1 MPVTQDMLVTELQN
15 LLRLTAFEQTIATVR
30 RTQARTAAL
39 EQELT
44 ANVQKARERSVL
56 LVQAIRDAGG
66 VPDVVGSALGK
77 VGAFTTAQLN
87 QVQTLQGA
95 LLGDLTLEHQL
106 RERTRYART
115 LAQSLEATTVL
126 PVLDR
131 LETAHTA
138 TIDWLEARLTEV
150 GRTGTS
156 LLRATPLQAVVGT
169 ARRLA
174 FGPLTVAAGTVN
186 QVSALLRRAP
196 AQVKDSV
203 GAGVQGLVGEARD
216 TVAPVLGTVRDA
228 AAQVAGTATQV
239 VGTASQIASEVAA
252 TTVDTA
258 SDVAG
263 TAADTVSGAVSDTVE
278 TVSDAADGA
287 ALTVADLAEEA
298 KEHAAEL
305 TEVVDLTG
313 TGDVSH
319 PFAGYERLSGDRV
332 MGHIRDTKD
341 VAELT
346 QLLAFEA
353 AHKARKGVLA
363 AAEERLAALTVD
375 A

>member
-44 ANVQKARERSVL
+44 ANVQKARERSGL

-106 RERTRYART
+106 RERARYART
-115 LAQSLEATTVL
+115 LAQSLGATSVL

-174 FGPLTVAAGTVN
+174 FVPLTIAAGTVN
-186 QVSALLRRAP
+186 QVSALLSRSP
-196 AQVKDSV
+196 AEVADAV
-203 GAGVQGLVGEARD
+203 GTGVQGLVGEARD
-216 TVAPVLGTVRDA
+216 TVAPVLSSVRDTA
-228 AAQVAGTATQV
+228 VQAAGTASQA
-239 VGTASQIASEVAA
+239 VGTAAQIASEVAA
-252 TTVDTA
+252 AKVDT
-258 SDVAG
+258 SEDDVLE
-263 TAADTVSGAVSDTVE
+263 TAAD
-278 TVSDAADGA
+278 AADTSA
-287 ALTVADLAEEA
+287 ATVAEIAEEA

-305 TEVVDLTG
+305 AQVVDLTG

-319 PFAGYERLSGDRV
+319 PFAGYEKLTGDRV
-332 MGHIRDTKD
+332 MGHIRDTED
-341 VAELT
+341 VEELT

-363 AAEERLAALTVD
+363 AAEERLAVLTVD

>member
-1 MPVTQDMLVTELQN
+1 MPVTKDMLVTELQQ
-15 LLRLTAFEQTIATVR
+15 LLRLTAFEQTMATVR
-30 RTQARTAAL
+30 RSQARTAAL

-44 ANVQKARERSVL
+44 ANVQRARERSVL

-66 VPDVVGSALGK
+66 VPDRVGSALGK

-115 LAQSLEATTVL
+115 LAQSLEATSVL

-138 TIDWLEARLTEV
+138 TIDWLEERLTEV

-174 FGPLTVAAGTVN
+174 LVPLTVAAGTVN
-186 QVSALLRRAP
+186 QVSALLLRRSP
-196 AQVKDSV
+196 AQVKDAV
-203 GAGVQGLVGEARD
+203 ATGVQGLVGEAHD
-216 TVAPVLGTVRDA
+216 TVAPVLGTVRHTA
-228 AAQVAGTATQV
+228 EQVAGTATQV
-239 VGTASQIASEVAA
+239 VGTAVQIASEVAA
-252 TTVDTA
+252 TKVDTTPETGGA
-258 SDVAG
+258 AAVTDVA
-263 TAADTVSGAVSDTVE
+263 A
-278 TVSDAADGA
+278 
-287 ALTVADLAEEA
+287 EA
-298 KEHAAEL
+298 KEYAAEL
-305 TEVVDLTG
+305 VRVVDLTG

-319 PFAGYERLSGDRV
+319 PFAGYEKLSGDRV
-332 MGHIRDTKD
+332 MAHIRDTED

-363 AAEERLAALTVD
+363 AAEERLVALG
-375 A
+375 ANA

>member
-44 ANVQKARERSVL
+44 ANVKKARERSAL
-56 LVQAIRDAGG
+56 LVQAIRDVGG

-156 LLRATPLQAVVGT
+156 LLRATPLQALVGT

-174 FGPLTVAAGTVN
+174 FGPLSIAAGTVN
-186 QVSALLRRAP
+186 QVSALLLRSTP

-203 GAGVQGLVGEARD
+203 EAGVQGLVGEARD
-216 TVAPVLGTVRDA
+216 TVAPVLGTVRDTA
-228 AAQVAGTATQV
+228 VQVAGTAAQA
-239 VGTASQIASEVAA
+239 VGTAAQIASEVASSTVD
-252 TTVDTA
+252 TTVD
-258 SDVAG
+258 
-263 TAADTVSGAVSDTVE
+263 AVV
-278 TVSDAADGA
+278 DAAETPA
-287 ALTVADLAEEA
+287 VTVADVAEEA

-305 TEVVDLTG
+305 AEVVDLTG

-332 MGHIRDTKD
+332 MGHIRDTED